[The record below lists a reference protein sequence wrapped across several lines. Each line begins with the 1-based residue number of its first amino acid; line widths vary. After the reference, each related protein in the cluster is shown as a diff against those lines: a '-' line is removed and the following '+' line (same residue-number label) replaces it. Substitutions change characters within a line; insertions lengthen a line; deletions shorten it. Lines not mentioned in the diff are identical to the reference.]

1 MTAGEGHVM
10 RFREDK
16 PADLERA
23 RTAVAQW
30 REQNPAGTQDQLTA
44 GLCSQFP
51 SRYGPVLRGILF
63 ALDRA
68 SAANVRPA
76 SAKET
81 P

>member
-23 RTAVAQW
+23 RTAVAEW
-30 REQNPAGTQDQLTA
+30 REQNPAGTEDQLTTA
-44 GLCSQFP
+44 LGSQFP
-51 SRYGPVLRGILF
+51 SGYGPVLRGVLF

-68 SAANVRPA
+68 PHTAPGRP
-76 SAKET
+76 
-81 P
+81 

>member
-1 MTAGEGHVM
+1 M

-30 REQNPAGTQDQLTA
+30 REQNPAGTGDQLTA
-44 GLCSQFP
+44 ALGSHFP
-51 SRYGPVLRGILF
+51 PGYGPVLRAVLF

-68 SAANVRPA
+68 HDTAPDA
-76 SAKET
+76 S
-81 P
+81 

>member
-1 MTAGEGHVM
+1 M

-30 REQNPAGTQDQLTA
+30 REQNPAGAGDQLTA
-44 GLCSQFP
+44 ALGSQFP
-51 SRYGPVLRGILF
+51 PGYGPVLRAVLF

-68 SAANVRPA
+68 HDTAPDAP
-76 SAKET
+76 
-81 P
+81 